1 MIKNLSKCL
10 KKSNTFFNLT
20 NITKFTNIRSIKNNM
35 NNISNNIMIYK
46 YQYKTYYNKK
56 EDEEDNNSE
65 GIFYL
70 INYLFI
76 YIIKISKENRDI

>member
-1 MIKNLSKCL
+1 
-10 KKSNTFFNLT
+10 
-20 NITKFTNIRSIKNNM
+20 M